1 MRPVNGNCRIEITA
15 VIDPE
20 CGGPVASA
28 KRPGFL
34 GSGGLS
40 GFAGVFSLRIL
51 RILCQLCVK
60 SSKRRDR
67 SKKAAEV
74 ADKICVASQL
84 HLDLKKGRGSRYVS
98 DGSLSA
104 TPSRKIAPTT
114 ML

>member
-51 RILCQLCVK
+51 CVPCVK
-60 SSKRRDR
+60 APD
-67 SKKAAEV
+67 AEIV
-74 ADKICVASQL
+74 AERICVARKL
-84 HLDLKKGRGSRYVS
+84 HLDLKKGRGSRYVR

-104 TPSRKIAPTT
+104 TPNRKIAPTT